1 MKSNLSTTQY
11 VILFMWCWVLSG
23 CKKDI
28 HFPEG
33 HCYTQQELPQNFNLI
48 EPQGKLFYYKY
59 PVFNPGNNNEFL
71 CLQIN
76 QSASNYNL
84 VSYNIATTTKH
95 EIYGG
100 AGTKPASWS
109 IKDWVAF
116 EMGGDIYKVKSNGD
130 SLVQLTFSGQE
141 ILPVWNK
148 VGTGVAVTH
157 HGNSN
162 TFHVL
167 DEEGLLAIN
176 LNIDIPNSFSWGK
189 QNGLLAYGSGTRIFT
204 AVVAPFQPQGY
215 AIQGIT
221 STGCVCWLD
230 SNTILYSLDNNI
242 YKLSIPGGS
251 ISLLKQGCANKS
263 YDALSVSGD
272 GEKILVAVKETKV
285 DYDNKVFIDNDAFYL
300 MNADGSNETRIELPI
315 Q

>member
-1 MKSNLSTTQY
+1 MKPNLSLTRC
-11 VILFMWCWVLSG
+11 VVLFMCCWLVNG
-23 CKKDI
+23 CKKDV

-48 EPQGKLFYYKY
+48 EPIGKSLYYKY

-76 QSASNYNL
+76 QSSLSYDL
-84 VSYNIATTTKH
+84 VSYNIATTTMH
-95 EIYGG
+95 EIYAG
-100 AGTKPASWS
+100 AGTTPASWS
-109 IKDWVAF
+109 IKDWVTF
-116 EMGGDIYKVKSNGD
+116 EKGGDIYKAKSNGD

-141 ILPVWNK
+141 ILPVWINN
-148 VGTGVAVTH
+148 GTAMAVIH
-157 HGNSN
+157 HTTSN
-162 TFHVL
+162 TIYIL
-167 DEEGLLAIN
+167 DEEGLPVTN
-176 LNIDIPNSFSWGK
+176 LNIDAPGSLSWCR
-189 QNGLLAYGSGTRIFT
+189 QNGLLAYGSGTQILT
-204 AVVAPFQPQGY
+204 AAVAPFQPQGY

-221 STGCVCWLD
+221 STGCVCWLN

-263 YDALSVSGD
+263 YGALSVSGD
-272 GEKILVAVKETKV
+272 GEKILVAVKEIKV